1 MEDTFAGINSYNSA
15 LGAGVGNMNDL
26 MEAPEEEED
35 IDLMNDETFGGD
47 IDDGF
52 DWEEEHE
59 KLSEVIEVGDKVLYG
74 RPSRDQDYQ
83 NNYVSQEEYMEQSI
97 QRLVVEDEEID
108 DPAIVNVSKN
118 RPIPKNHKNLEDL
131 FGPASPPALLDTEHL
146 VSPSSRNIWGSPVK
160 EAYMPPAVNN
170 LQTLFEFAKAASGSS
185 HGKGVSGRTLE
196 ELENQILPGTKGHA
210 MTAEDLERQLR
221 GEGSKPPPLPE
232 PHLQH
237 PPPGFLP
244 GSPGP
249 RNQTPQRMPPGY
261 GPYMPVMDGRRS
273 PMGQV
278 PYPPRGGEGPPGPPP
293 PGPIPPHLLNGR
305 RSPLNS
311 VSTTPQN
318 HRSSPVLLHRL
329 SPLAAGIGHASPSP
343 ARVSPVT
350 VIMRGSPS
358 PSPPPTT
365 PQVALLS
372 AYARGALQSL
382 MGNRMPTSP
391 IGIPRPAM
399 MRGPPPHSPYNS
411 PGPRQSPHGGH
422 YGPPPGSPYGPP
434 PPGSYPPPH
443 SSPGGPRPPHPMG
456 HSDPRR
462 GRGRG
467 HFRGHPRGNYGHM
480 DNREGYSEG
489 HDPNKFDQGYY
500 QNNRDHRR
508 DYQDNR
514 REYDRRRYY
523 HYNPDEDRKRSVD
536 AYAGLMTQKEK
547 DWIIKIQLIQ
557 LQTENPYLDDFYYT
571 TYTLKKKAEER
582 QKRQQNGVMEDKD
595 GELNLI
601 IPAMAKLETRPY
613 KPAQFEGSLGR
624 LTTSSVHNPRQIIDV
639 RSDAKPHGEESE
651 SKNVSKELRRSRQLL
666 MEIENG
672 YNLLLDVDDIEKK
685 ILALPEEARKPLFE
699 DRKNML
705 TDLYKYLLCPG
716 NNDHFLS
723 IMSIRKGRKLVAR
736 VLPLLEKSQSEN
748 LVQLLLRNMAYLIKK
763 DQGVEGLMCLH
774 DSVIRV
780 IDSCDLQHLVDFATE
795 LKESRQNQSKTTAV
809 AIQNKFG
816 SSVVCSL
823 LHRGEVLHAN
833 MSPLDM
839 DNQLESL
846 WCQFVHEFA
855 GILAVVP
862 TESLV
867 HPKQHHASITEHFD
881 RLLNKKLIAVIEDKV
896 KLFTEPERAA

>member
-1 MEDTFAGINSYNSA
+1 MEDTLSPCNPA
-15 LGAGVGNMNDL
+15 LGAGYHENNL

-47 IDDGF
+47 IDEDF
-52 DWEEEHE
+52 DWEEQHE

-74 RPSRDQDYQ
+74 RPSRGSEYQ
-83 NNYVSQEEYMEQSI
+83 NNYASQEEFMEQSI
-97 QRLVVEDEEID
+97 RQLVVEDEEID
-108 DPAIVNVSKN
+108 DPAILNVSKN
-118 RPIPKNHKNLEDL
+118 CPIPKKCQNLDDL
-131 FGPASPPALLDTEHL
+131 FGPSSPPALLDTEHL
-146 VSPSSRNIWGSPVK
+146 VSPTSRNIWGSPVK
-160 EAYMPPAVNN
+160 EAYMPPTVNN
-170 LQTLFEFAKAASGSS
+170 LQTLFEFAKAASGTS
-185 HGKGVSGRTLE
+185 HAKGAPGRTLE
-196 ELENQILPGTKGHA
+196 ELEQQIVPGSKGHA

-221 GEGSKPPPLPE
+221 GEGQKPPPLPE
-232 PHLQH
+232 PHLHH

-244 GSPGP
+244 GSHGP

-261 GPYMPVMDGRRS
+261 GPPYMPMMEGRRS
-273 PMGQV
+273 PLGPG
-278 PYPPRGGEGPPGPPP
+278 PYPPRAGEGPPGPTP
-293 PGPIPPHLLNGR
+293 PGPIPPHLLNGNR
-305 RSPLNS
+305 M
-311 VSTTPQN
+311 TTP
-318 HRSSPVLLHRL
+318 
-329 SPLAAGIGHASPSP
+329 
-343 ARVSPVT
+343 
-350 VIMRGSPS
+350 
-358 PSPPPTT
+358 
-365 PQVALLS
+365 
-372 AYARGALQSL
+372 
-382 MGNRMPTSP
+382 P
-391 IGIPRPAM
+391 IGIPRPM
-399 MRGPPPHSPYNS
+399 LRGPPPPHSPYNS
-411 PGPRQSPHGGH
+411 PGPRQSPHGGPF
-422 YGPPPGSPYGPP
+422 GPPHGSPYGPP

-467 HFRGHPRGNYGHM
+467 HFRGHSRGGYMNM
-480 DNREGYSEG
+480 DVREGYSEG
-489 HDPNKFDQGYY
+489 HDPNKYDQIHHQG
-500 QNNRDHRR
+500 NRDHRR

-571 TYTLKKKAEER
+571 TYTLKKKTEER
-582 QKRQQNGVMEDKD
+582 LKRQQNGALDDKD
-595 GELNLI
+595 SELNLI
-601 IPAMAKLETRPY
+601 IPAMAKLETKPY

-639 RSDAKPHGEESE
+639 RSDNKPHSEEGEP
-651 SKNVSKELRRSRQLL
+651 KNVSKELRRSRQLL

-736 VLPLLEKSQSEN
+736 VLPLLEKSQAEN
-748 LVQLLLRNMAYLIKK
+748 MVQLLLRNMAYLIKK
-763 DQGVEGLMCLH
+763 DQGDEGLMCLH

-780 IDSCDLQHLVDFATE
+780 IDTCDLQRLVEFATE

-816 SSVVCSL
+816 SSLVCTL

-833 MSPLDM
+833 TSPLDM

>member
-1 MEDTFAGINSYNSA
+1 MEDTLSPCNPA
-15 LGAGVGNMNDL
+15 LGAGYHENNL

-47 IDDGF
+47 ID
-52 DWEEEHE
+52 
-59 KLSEVIEVGDKVLYG
+59 
-74 RPSRDQDYQ
+74 
-83 NNYVSQEEYMEQSI
+83 
-97 QRLVVEDEEID
+97 
-108 DPAIVNVSKN
+108 
-118 RPIPKNHKNLEDL
+118 
-131 FGPASPPALLDTEHL
+131 
-146 VSPSSRNIWGSPVK
+146 
-160 EAYMPPAVNN
+160 
-170 LQTLFEFAKAASGSS
+170 
-185 HGKGVSGRTLE
+185 
-196 ELENQILPGTKGHA
+196 
-210 MTAEDLERQLR
+210 EDLERQLR
-221 GEGSKPPPLPE
+221 GEGQKPPPLPE
-232 PHLQH
+232 PHLHH

-244 GSPGP
+244 GSHGP

-261 GPYMPVMDGRRS
+261 GPPYMPMMEGRRS
-273 PMGQV
+273 PLGPG
-278 PYPPRGGEGPPGPPP
+278 PYPPRAGEGPPGPTP
-293 PGPIPPHLLNGR
+293 PGPIPPHLLNGNR
-305 RSPLNS
+305 M
-311 VSTTPQN
+311 TTP
-318 HRSSPVLLHRL
+318 
-329 SPLAAGIGHASPSP
+329 
-343 ARVSPVT
+343 
-350 VIMRGSPS
+350 
-358 PSPPPTT
+358 
-365 PQVALLS
+365 
-372 AYARGALQSL
+372 
-382 MGNRMPTSP
+382 P
-391 IGIPRPAM
+391 IGIPRPM
-399 MRGPPPHSPYNS
+399 LRGPPPPHSPYNS
-411 PGPRQSPHGGH
+411 PGPRQSPHGGPF
-422 YGPPPGSPYGPP
+422 GPPHGSPYGPP

-467 HFRGHPRGNYGHM
+467 HFRGHSRGGYMNM
-480 DNREGYSEG
+480 DVREGYSEG
-489 HDPNKFDQGYY
+489 HDPNKYDQIHHQG
-500 QNNRDHRR
+500 NRDHRR

-582 QKRQQNGVMEDKD
+582 LKRQQNGALDDKD
-595 GELNLI
+595 SELNLI
-601 IPAMAKLETRPY
+601 IPAMAKLETKPY

-639 RSDAKPHGEESE
+639 RSDNKPHSEEGEP
-651 SKNVSKELRRSRQLL
+651 KNVSKELRRSRQLL

-736 VLPLLEKSQSEN
+736 VLPLLEKSQAEN
-748 LVQLLLRNMAYLIKK
+748 MVQLLLRNMAYLIKK
-763 DQGVEGLMCLH
+763 DQGDEGLMCLH

-780 IDSCDLQHLVDFATE
+780 IDTCDLQRLVEFATE

-816 SSVVCSL
+816 SSLVCTL

-833 MSPLDM
+833 TSPLDM